1 MCKVAILFGGQSSE
15 HPVSL
20 MSARSVCE
28 NMPEQYQLYLVG
40 ITKDGKWYHYQ
51 GSYQDIE
58 NGNWQNYQDNQEVIL
73 SCNRNH
79 HGFYNLATNS
89 IDYIDEV
96 EKLVSSGIKMSS
108 AIKEVSELSNVPKN
122 EIYREYMKYKNNN

>member
-40 ITKDGKWYHYQ
+40 ITKDGKWYH
-51 GSYQDIE
+51 
-58 NGNWQNYQDNQEVIL
+58 
-73 SCNRNH
+73 
-79 HGFYNLATNS
+79 
-89 IDYIDEV
+89 
-96 EKLVSSGIKMSS
+96 
-108 AIKEVSELSNVPKN
+108 
-122 EIYREYMKYKNNN
+122 